1 MERTSDFEQL
11 LFLYKMEGKGLAKNI
26 NMRRGLEAQEV
37 TSGLPQEYLDMDKI
51 TLVKM
56 LLASQE
62 ENRKLHDKLDKISEE
77 AKEREAKAEA
87 RNEELMN
94 ANRRQFE
101 YQIKLMDQLTDMQ
114 RQLNKTNDQYA
125 DLLVEL
131 KRQKD
136 LNKQV
141 SDYSEIEDGE
151 MWQWY
156 KDKLKSDNHPANV

>member
-26 NMRRGLEAQEV
+26 NMRRELEAQET
-37 TSGLPQEYLDMDKI
+37 TSEPVQEYLDMDKI

-62 ENRKLHDKLDKISEE
+62 ENRKLHDKLDKLREE

-101 YQIKLMDQLTDMQ
+101 YQIKLMDQLTDMK
-114 RQLNKTNDQYA
+114 RQLKQTHDQYTE
-125 DLLVEL
+125 LLVEL

-136 LNKQV
+136 LNKQ
-141 SDYSEIEDGE
+141 SSKE
-151 MWQWY
+151 
-156 KDKLKSDNHPANV
+156 K

>member
-1 MERTSDFEQL
+1 MNHSRINPSNLCNPCE
-11 LFLYKMEGKGLAKNI
+11 KNRENI
-26 NMRRGLEAQEV
+26 HTESV
-37 TSGLPQEYLDMDKI
+37 QEYLDMDKI

-56 LLASQE
+56 LLGSQE

-94 ANRRQFE
+94 ANRRQIE
-101 YQIKLMDQLTDMQ
+101 YQIKLMDQLTEMQ

-136 LNKQV
+136 LNKQAR
-141 SDYSEIEDGE
+141 
-151 MWQWY
+151 
-156 KDKLKSDNHPANV
+156 KDKFDNK

>member
-1 MERTSDFEQL
+1 
-11 LFLYKMEGKGLAKNI
+11 
-26 NMRRGLEAQEV
+26 
-37 TSGLPQEYLDMDKI
+37 MDKI

-77 AKEREAKAEA
+77 AKEREAKAKA

-136 LNKQV
+136 LNKQAR
-141 SDYSEIEDGE
+141 
-151 MWQWY
+151 
-156 KDKLKSDNHPANV
+156 KDKYDTTK